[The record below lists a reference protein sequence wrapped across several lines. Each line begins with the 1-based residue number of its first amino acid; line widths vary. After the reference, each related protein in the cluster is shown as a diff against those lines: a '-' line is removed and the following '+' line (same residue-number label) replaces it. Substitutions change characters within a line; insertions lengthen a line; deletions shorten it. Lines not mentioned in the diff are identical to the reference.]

1 MLEARVRLWERLSP
15 NGVAPSLIS
24 SIHMNLQWILN
35 TRIGDSLAS
44 ADYGLPD
51 MSTLVKG
58 LPKSELAFARA
69 VEEAIRRYEP
79 RLANIDVS
87 VAIDHDAEELR
98 AVSVSFSIDAE
109 LVLPRGYQRAD
120 LSGRVTID
128 SAFEMG

>member
-1 MLEARVRLWERLSP
+1 MRLWERLSP
-15 NGVAPSLIS
+15 NGVEPSLMS
-24 SIHMNLQWILN
+24 SIQMNLQWILN
-35 TRIGDSLAS
+35 TRIGDSPAS

-79 RLANIDVS
+79 RLSNVDVS

-98 AVSVSFSIDAE
+98 AVSVGFSIDAE
-109 LVLPRGYQRAD
+109 LVLPGGYQRAD
-120 LSGRVTID
+120 LSGMVTID